1 LRIGTLSL
9 GIPSPA
15 LGKGKD
21 YRGLR
26 TASRTGPHAA
36 TATAIAITG
45 MDDRDPVDQVIAIKV
60 ITMHRITQRTE
71 TGFAVRIIVFST
83 AAAMATSPF

>member
-15 LGKGKD
+15 LSIGTD

-26 TASRTGPHAA
+26 TASRTGPHAVIA
-36 TATAIAITG
+36 KAIAITG
-45 MDDRDPVDQVIAIKV
+45 MGDRDPVDQVIAIK
-60 ITMHRITQRTE
+60 RNQ
-71 TGFAVRIIVFST
+71 
-83 AAAMATSPF
+83 

>member
-15 LGKGKD
+15 LGKGQD
-21 YRGLR
+21 YPGLR

-45 MDDRDPVDQVIAIKV
+45 TGDRDPVDQVIAIK
-60 ITMHRITQRTE
+60 RNQ
-71 TGFAVRIIVFST
+71 
-83 AAAMATSPF
+83 